1 MILRYFLVYIFYIIM
16 NVDQDISL
24 DELSTWKLDS
34 LRSFLCRRGL
44 STDGSKAELTALCYA
59 AAKMKISVKPSGED
73 YLKQIEKDY
82 MDLLTLESLILP
94 DPLKLCDGWV
104 DETDGIS
111 VWPPVFLSDIANFLM
126 ANSDKSTT
134 TKYLNEYKV
143 GKAYEYF
150 SSRWI
155 KEVFYHK
162 ISKESMHCF
171 LRAKCT
177 PSQRVNEEDHT
188 VWTCVDKDTGVIRSA
203 YCSCTAGLGQTCNHV
218 AGLLFR
224 LEAAN
229 KLGLSTCTS
238 LPCTWDIPCSRSI
251 NIEPKLVSEII
262 IKKSRHGKDHSR
274 PLTSQEREKYRPLK
288 THADGKKLISRLINV
303 LPNSVLRKGVEISI
317 ESEAIAEKKSLVCE
331 ESTSLIENLQM
342 CNMPYKQHQI

>member
-1 MILRYFLVYIFYIIM
+1 M

-59 AAKMKISVKPSGED
+59 AAKMKISVKLSGED

-82 MDLLTLESLILP
+82 MDILTLESLILP

-126 ANSDKSTT
+126 ANI
-134 TKYLNEYKV
+134 

-203 YCSCTAGLGQTCNHV
+203 YCSCTAGQPIN
-218 AGLLFR
+218 
-224 LEAAN
+224 
-229 KLGLSTCTS
+229 LGLSTCTS

-251 NIEPKLVSEII
+251 NIEPNLVSEII
-262 IKKSRHGKDHSR
+262 IKKSRHGK
-274 PLTSQEREKYRPLK
+274 
-288 THADGKKLISRLINV
+288 
-303 LPNSVLRKGVEISI
+303 
-317 ESEAIAEKKSLVCE
+317 
-331 ESTSLIENLQM
+331 
-342 CNMPYKQHQI
+342 